1 MIIVVESTNCLSG
14 LLTCTVQEGPDSN
27 FPRFIRILNYNE
39 TTKKRWFIICLLI
52 VDNSSAPCAPLP
64 LRTVRDTII
73 HSIHSLFSEWILWTW
88 QLRRLLFNINRG
100 WPDRRAVTTPWPS
113 AVSFNARPPAWQE
126 KNISTT
132 SPTEKNL
139 MSYSPLRPASF
150 WKLLNHF
157 FSSCPCD
164 ILLYIV
170 LGGGGSIFCHC
181 Y

>member
-1 MIIVVESTNCLSG
+1 MLSQLQWKTKTKMIYHLFAHHGQQQHS
-14 LLTCTVQEGPDSN
+14 TCTP
-27 FPRFIRILNYNE
+27 
-39 TTKKRWFIICLLI
+39 
-52 VDNSSAPCAPLP
+52 PLP
-64 LRTVRDTII
+64 PCGTVRDTII

-88 QLRRLLFNINRG
+88 QLRRLLFNINHG

-113 AVSFNARPPAWQE
+113 AVSFNARPPAWQQ

-170 LGGGGSIFCHC
+170 SGGWGGAFSVIAVRNMKV
-181 Y
+181 